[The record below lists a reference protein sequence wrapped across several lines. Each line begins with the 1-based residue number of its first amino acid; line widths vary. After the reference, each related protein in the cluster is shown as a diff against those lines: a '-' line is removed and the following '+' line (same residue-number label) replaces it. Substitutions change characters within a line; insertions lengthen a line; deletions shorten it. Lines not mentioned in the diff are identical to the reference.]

1 MDKAGGRVTR
11 PGSHSSRPKREG
23 SATLE
28 NSIADRAALVEG
40 AGVRTGALERAKIT
54 PEACA
59 AGRRAA
65 DHTDAGRV
73 WALYGRYWPR
83 SGVRAGHAARAGA
96 GENRAGSNRTKSLMR
111 VRSVRLVE
119 KQRFQ
124 AVFQTLSASRT
135 RGVASFPPPINRTE
149 K

>member
-11 PGSHSSRPKREG
+11 PGSRSSRPKRAG

-28 NSIADRAALVEG
+28 NSIADRAVLVEG

-54 PEACA
+54 PEACE

-65 DHTDAGRV
+65 DHADAGRV

-83 SGVRAGHAARAGA
+83 SGVRAGHAARAEV
-96 GENRAGSNRTKSLMR
+96 GENRAGSNRTKSLVR
-111 VRSVRLVE
+111 VRFVRLVE
-119 KQRFQ
+119 KQRYQ
-124 AVFQTLSASRT
+124 AVF
-135 RGVASFPPPINRTE
+135 
-149 K
+149 

>member
-11 PGSHSSRPKREG
+11 PGSHSSRPKRAG

-54 PEACA
+54 PKACA

-96 GENRAGSNRTKSLMR
+96 GENRAAGKVTNLIE
-111 VRSVRLVE
+111 LVIC
-119 KQRFQ
+119 
-124 AVFQTLSASRT
+124 VTLY
-135 RGVASFPPPINRTE
+135 
-149 K
+149 